1 MLGVGLHLSALGRLT
16 DALPPAEQAVILYRE
31 PAERYPD
38 RYRLHLARS
47 LSNLG
52 ITFSEPGRAAEA
64 SQAHQEANRLMPP
77 GAASDPED

>member
-1 MLGVGLHLSALGRLT
+1 MSGVGLHLSALGRPT
-16 DALPPAEQAVILYRE
+16 DALPPAEQAVILYRQL
-31 PAERYPD
+31 AE
-38 RYRLHLARS
+38 RYRLHLTRS

-52 ITFSEPGRAAEA
+52 TTFSELGRAAEA

>member
-1 MLGVGLHLSALGRLT
+1 MLGVGLHLSALGRPT

-31 PAERYPD
+31 LAERYPD
-38 RYRLHLARS
+38 RS

-52 ITFSEPGRAAEA
+52 ITFSELGRAAEA